1 VNPFARIGA
10 GFRKLAGGLAKTR
23 QVFQRLL
30 VAESDEEVEEALLA
44 ADVGVKATELLL
56 EKVRG
61 SGAKRREVLE
71 AEIAR
76 LLRPSLLAPR
86 HRGLESSPTGHRG
99 LESSPTGV
107 SSLAARPLVAM
118 VVGVNGSGKTT
129 TVGKLCRFF
138 TGQGQRV
145 VVAAA
150 DTFRDA
156 AAKQLGI
163 WARRAGVEI
172 VSSVQGQDAAAVA
185 FDTIQ
190 KAVQKGIDV
199 VLVDTAGR
207 LHTRKD
213 LMDEAVKIKRVCA
226 KVKPGAPDEVWLV
239 LDATVGQNG
248 LRQASAFHQQ
258 LGLTGLIITKLD
270 GTAKGGVLIPIVMEL
285 GVPVKF
291 TGTGEGLDDIEP
303 FAPEAYAK
311 ALFEEPDG
319 AVGRD

>member
-10 GFRKLAGGLAKTR
+10 SFAKLASGLAKTR
-23 QVFQRLL
+23 HVFQRLL
-30 VAESDEEVEEALLA
+30 VAANTEELEEALLA
-44 ADVGVKATELLL
+44 ADVGVKATEILV
-56 EKVRG
+56 EKVKHA
-61 SGAKRREVLE
+61 SGDRREILE
-71 AEIAR
+71 TEIAR
-76 LLRPSLLAPR
+76 LLSPKPQAR
-86 HRGLESSPTGHRG
+86 SSEPQ
-99 LESSPTGV
+99 PPFV
-107 SSLAARPLVAM
+107 VM
-118 VVGVNGSGKTT
+118 IVGVNGSGKTT
-129 TVGKLCRFF
+129 TIGKLCRLFAD
-138 TGQGQRV
+138 QGQRV

-150 DTFRDA
+150 DTYRDA
-156 AAKQLGI
+156 AAEQLGI

-190 KAVQKGIDV
+190 KATQKGIDV

-207 LHTRKD
+207 LHTRTD

-248 LRQASAFHQQ
+248 LRQAAVFNEQ
-258 LGLTGLIITKLD
+258 LGLTGLVVTKLD

-285 GVPVKF
+285 SLPVRF

-303 FAPEAYAK
+303 FDPQAYAK
-311 ALFEEPDG
+311 ALFED
-319 AVGRD
+319 

>member
-1 VNPFARIGA
+1 VNPLARIGA
-10 GFRKLAGGLAKTR
+10 RFRKLAGGLAKTR
-23 QVFQRLL
+23 RVFQRLL
-30 VAESDEEVEEALLA
+30 VAADTEELEGALLA
-44 ADVGVKATELLL
+44 ADVGVRAAEILV
-56 EKVRG
+56 EKVKSSAG
-61 SGAKRREVLE
+61 DRREVLE
-71 AEIAR
+71 TEIAR
-76 LLRPSLLAPR
+76 LLDPKPQA
-86 HRGLESSPTGHRG
+86 SSPK
-99 LESSPTGV
+99 PQP
-107 SSLAARPLVAM
+107 PLVVM
-118 VVGVNGSGKTT
+118 IVGVNGSGKTT
-129 TVGKLCRFF
+129 TIGKLCRFF
-138 TGQGQRV
+138 ASRGQRV

-150 DTFRDA
+150 DTYRDA
-156 AAKQLGI
+156 AAEQLGI
-163 WARRAGVEI
+163 WAERAGVEI

-248 LRQASAFHQQ
+248 LRQAAAFNER
-258 LGLTGLIITKLD
+258 LGLTGLVITKLD

-285 GVPVKF
+285 GVPVRF

-303 FAPEAYAK
+303 FDPETYAE
-311 ALFEEPDG
+311 ALFEE
-319 AVGRD
+319 

>member
-1 VNPFARIGA
+1 MNPFARIGA
-10 GFRKLAGGLAKTR
+10 GFKKLASGLSKTR

-30 VAESDEEVEEALLA
+30 VAANTEELEEALFA
-44 ADVGVKATELLL
+44 ADVGVKATGILV
-56 EKVRG
+56 EKVKRATG
-61 SGAKRREVLE
+61 DRREVLE

-76 LLRPSLLAPR
+76 LLSPPQ
-86 HRGLESSPTGHRG
+86 SS
-99 LESSPTGV
+99 
-107 SSLAARPLVAM
+107 AAGPQTPPLVVM

-129 TVGKLCRFF
+129 TIGKLCRLFAD
-138 TGQGQRV
+138 QGQRV

-150 DTFRDA
+150 DTYRDA
-156 AAKQLGI
+156 AAEQLGI
-163 WARRAGVEI
+163 WAERAKVEI

-185 FDTIQ
+185 FDAIQ
-190 KAVQKGIDV
+190 KAVLKKMDV
-199 VLVDTAGR
+199 VLIDTAGR

-248 LRQASAFHQQ
+248 LRQAAAFNEQ
-258 LGLTGLIITKLD
+258 LGLTGLVITKLD

-291 TGTGEGLDDIEP
+291 TGTGESLDDIEP
-303 FAPEAYAK
+303 FDPEAYAK
-311 ALFEEPDG
+311 ALFEE
-319 AVGRD
+319 

>member
-10 GFRKLAGGLAKTR
+10 GFAKLTSGLAKTR
-23 QVFQRLL
+23 HVFQRLL
-30 VAESDEEVEEALLA
+30 VAANTEELEEALLA
-44 ADVGVKATELLL
+44 ADVGVKATDILV
-56 EKVRG
+56 EKVKHATG
-61 SGAKRREVLE
+61 DRRDVLE
-71 AEIAR
+71 TEIAR
-76 LLRPSLLAPR
+76 LLSPSQ
-86 HRGLESSPTGHRG
+86 SPVPGPQ
-99 LESSPTGV
+99 SP
-107 SSLAARPLVAM
+107 PLVVM

-129 TVGKLCRFF
+129 TVGKLCRLFADA
-138 TGQGQRV
+138 GQRV

-150 DTFRDA
+150 DTYRDA
-156 AAKQLGI
+156 AAEQLGI
-163 WARRAGVEI
+163 WAQRAGVEI

-185 FDTIQ
+185 YDTIQ
-190 KAVQKGIDV
+190 KALQKKIDL

-248 LRQASAFHQQ
+248 LRQAAAFNEQ

-285 GVPVKF
+285 GVPVRF

-303 FAPEAYAK
+303 FDPQAYAK
-311 ALFEEPDG
+311 ALFEE
-319 AVGRD
+319 